1 LLDVTGGAELSQ
13 DINATGGG
21 EQPQGGQA
29 VAAGSDAT
37 PQHYDNSR
45 LEKLQNEILE
55 LGKLLKVVAEEQQ
68 AKRPKTPPPP
78 PPQDEAASLL
88 AEIKALVL
96 PLATA
101 AASNNNTGTHMQML
115 TDQQPMI
122 QQLAP
127 LGMQHMSQES
137 MVARATW
144 QAATVYQQ
152 SLQRQRQQQNQQNL
166 DNNPFGWNM

>member
-1 LLDVTGGAELSQ
+1 MCVCVCVCVCVCAVQKQLDVAASALQTERRQKLKRKQPSPPPGCTLLDVTGGAELSQ

-68 AKRPKTPPPP
+68 AKRPKT
-78 PPQDEAASLL
+78 QIGRASCR
-88 AEIKALVL
+88 ERV
-96 PLATA
+96 
-101 AASNNNTGTHMQML
+101 
-115 TDQQPMI
+115 
-122 QQLAP
+122 
-127 LGMQHMSQES
+127 
-137 MVARATW
+137 
-144 QAATVYQQ
+144 
-152 SLQRQRQQQNQQNL
+152 
-166 DNNPFGWNM
+166 